1 MLSFVA
7 SIEYKNNSY
16 CHSDSDIN
24 DDEFTDKQ
32 MVEFFD
38 NLFIEHERLIK
49 SYMTNHKVLDANK
62 NKIDVLNAE
71 KSNLLEKIRFLEFE
85 HHSILEKNNVL
96 TQQIKNNK
104 PSSSVNENFHPK
116 TKVLNEILDKCN
128 THGDQRCLGYINKDE
143 TPFSG

>member
-62 NKIDVLNAE
+62 NKIDVLSAE
-71 KSNLLEKIRFLEFE
+71 KFNLLEKIRFLEFE